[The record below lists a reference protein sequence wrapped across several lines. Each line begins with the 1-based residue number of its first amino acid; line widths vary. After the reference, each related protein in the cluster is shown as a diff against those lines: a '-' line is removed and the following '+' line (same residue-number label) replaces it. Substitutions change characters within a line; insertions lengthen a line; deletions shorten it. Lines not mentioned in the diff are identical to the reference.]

1 MIYLLNNLDLDLFVK
16 KNRYMLF
23 WMWETGEARVK
34 GLIEN
39 ERSRSIIGKQEVVN
53 LFDIKQ
59 KVQIVPVKKIPLKKW
74 DKIIVWTTNGR
85 YFVLEVTEFRN

>member
-1 MIYLLNNLDLDLFVK
+1 
-16 KNRYMLF
+16 
-23 WMWETGEARVK
+23 MWETGEERVK

-59 KVQIVPVKKIPLKKW
+59 KVQIVPVKKIQLKKW